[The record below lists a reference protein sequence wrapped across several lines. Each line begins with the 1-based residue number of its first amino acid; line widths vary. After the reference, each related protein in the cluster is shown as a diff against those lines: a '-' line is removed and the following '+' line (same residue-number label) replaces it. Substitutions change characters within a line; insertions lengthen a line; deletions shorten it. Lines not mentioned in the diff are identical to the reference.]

1 MKYKKDPWYIAGL
14 ITTLIAAIDFVIDMV
29 LMYFGRDDAIV
40 RSFISMVVL
49 AVGILL
55 SQSVKRRYEEAD
67 ATDGEPLPMF
77 WRIRFGYHNLKIL
90 VITKG
95 LWRVVFAGLTAG
107 FLVATL
113 ALGVVCGYNALA
125 KNSILRNPEY
135 KNYTQ
140 NVEDLN
146 KQYVEAR
153 REGDEKKSHEIY
165 LKIEENEQ
173 KLANSKKYIKG
184 CEDTIS
190 NLLPWMAVTGA
201 GAIFSGVVFSAYV
214 IHRRRLEKFE
224 TTESAMIENED
235 E

>member
-14 ITTLIAAIDFVIDMV
+14 ITTAIAVITFIITMV
-29 LMYFGRDDAIV
+29 LMYFEHDGAVIWC
-40 RSFISMVVL
+40 FTSMVVL
-49 AVGILL
+49 TVGLLL
-55 SQSVKRRYEEAD
+55 SQSVKRRYEEAEL
-67 ATDGEPLPMF
+67 ANGEPLPMF
-77 WRIRFGYHNLKIL
+77 WRIRFGYHNLKVL

-95 LWRVVFAGLTAG
+95 IWRVVFAGFTIG
-107 FLVATL
+107 FLAATL
-113 ALGVVCGYNALA
+113 VLGVLCGYNALA
-125 KNSILRNPEY
+125 KNSIIKNPEY

-146 KQYVEAR
+146 KQYIEAR
-153 REGDEKKSHEIY
+153 RDGDEKKSHEIY

-224 TTESAMIENED
+224 TTESSMIENED